1 MNEKKRI
8 ELITFVEKLK
18 NYCISRV
25 DCYSSEHP
33 EYKCLFWHD
42 KVGCILRAEDPQN
55 YPLDTLIQSDNRL
68 ITADEIRERCK
79 GGLD

>member
-8 ELITFVEKLK
+8 ELITCVEKLK

-25 DCYSSEHP
+25 DCYSSKYP

>member
-1 MNEKKRI
+1 MTEKKRI
-8 ELITFVEKLK
+8 ELITCVEKLK
-18 NYCISRV
+18 NYCTSM
-25 DCYSSEHP
+25 DCYSSRYL

-42 KVGCILRAEDPQN
+42 KVGCILRTGCPED
-55 YPLDTLIQSDNRL
+55 YELDTLIQSDNRL

>member
-1 MNEKKRI
+1 MTEKKRI
-8 ELITFVEKLK
+8 ELITCVEKLK
-18 NYCISRV
+18 NYCMSRV

-42 KVGCILRAEDPQN
+42 KVGCILRVEDPQN

-68 ITADEIRERCK
+68 ITGDEIRERCK

>member
-8 ELITFVEKLK
+8 ELITCAEKLK

-55 YPLDTLIQSDNRL
+55 YSLDTLIQSDNRL
-68 ITADEIRERCK
+68 ITADEIRERCR